1 MSFISTGG
9 GPANWSAITIDA
21 DKDMGG
27 KGLSN
32 LKQVAAA
39 MVGGDLIAKGA
50 GGILVRIPAGVAN
63 TVLTSNG
70 PGVIPSFQPGGL
82 YLNRYYPVSIYNA
95 ILESV
100 INAADQSI
108 SKTIPLSSVYK
119 YAYTDDPTD
128 FIKLKTPALAS
139 SVTPTM
145 IAAADQSK
153 AITAGPMHRFYD
165 IMLVVTAAIAYN
177 NTGSVYTNETANADG
192 YVTNGMTLLPA
203 VPSTNCAYYFGF
215 PYLFDS
221 ISLVIGTQ
229 GAGTWTIVW
238 EYWNGGAWA
247 ALTGVT
253 DGTSGFTSGTGT
265 KTVIF
270 TRGAGWATT
279 SVNAVGPYY
288 YVRARVSAYTSI
300 TTQPKGSGSSLVQT
314 TYN

>member
-1 MSFISTGG
+1 MSFLIVGS
-9 GPANWSAITIDA
+9 NKWSQIQIDT
-21 DKDMGG
+21 DKDMLGF
-27 KGLSN
+27 GLSDI
-32 LKQVAAA
+32 KQVAAA
-39 MVGGDLIAKGA
+39 MIGGDMIAKGP

-192 YVTNGMTLLPA
+192 YVANGMTLLPA

-265 KTVIF
+265 KTVTF

>member
-9 GPANWSAITIDA
+9 GSAKWSAITIDA

-70 PGVIPSFQPGGL
+70 PGVIPSFQPGGI
-82 YLNRYYPVSIYNA
+82 YLNRYYPAALMSTVLANIVAANQFISK
-95 ILESV
+95 
-100 INAADQSI
+100 NAALATS
-108 SKTIPLSSVYK
+108 LK

-128 FIKLKTPALAS
+128 FIKLKTSALAS

-192 YVTNGMTLLPA
+192 YVANGMTLLPA
-203 VPSTNCAYYFGF
+203 VPSTNCAYYIGF

-221 ISLVIGTQ
+221 VSLVIGTQ

-253 DGTSGFTSGTGT
+253 DGTLGFTSGAGT
-265 KTVIF
+265 KTVTF

-300 TTQPKGSGSSLVQT
+300 ITQPKGSGSSLVQT

>member
-1 MSFISTGG
+1 MLGF
-9 GPANWSAITIDA
+9 
-21 DKDMGG
+21 
-27 KGLSN
+27 GLSDI
-32 LKQVAAA
+32 KQVAAA
-39 MVGGDLIAKGA
+39 MTGGDMIAKGP

-265 KTVIF
+265 KTVTF

>member
-1 MSFISTGG
+1 MSFVTSWMGAPVLPLVALDPNSNAY
-9 GPANWSAITIDA
+9 PAGRHLGDVA
-21 DKDMGG
+21 
-27 KGLSN
+27 GLSH
-32 LKQVAAA
+32 VDP
-39 MVGGDLIAKGA
+39 DLIADNIAA
-50 GGILVRIPAGVAN
+50 GITIFGVLGTFMYWDRYIPANIASSKS
-63 TVLTSNG
+63 L
-70 PGVIPSFQPGGL
+70 
-82 YLNRYYPVSIYNA
+82 
-95 ILESV
+95 SV
-100 INAADQSI
+100 KAAADQSI
-108 SKTIPLSSVYK
+108 TKNALLAAAYK

-265 KTVIF
+265 KTVTF

-300 TTQPKGSGSSLVQT
+300 TTQPKGSGSSLVKT